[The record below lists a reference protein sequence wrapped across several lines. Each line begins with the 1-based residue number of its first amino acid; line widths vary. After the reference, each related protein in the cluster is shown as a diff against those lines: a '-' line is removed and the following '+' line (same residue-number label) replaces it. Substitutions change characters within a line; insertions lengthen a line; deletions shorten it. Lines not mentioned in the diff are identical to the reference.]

1 MMWRGIFKIRRQ
13 NCRFGSGR
21 NWERFE
27 EVPRTSGKRREAGA
41 ICGWICLAAGR
52 TTHRS
57 TILREW
63 RRWGLDLVGKTAAE
77 FITRFTTIFTGT
89 RISVTRIFRTEG
101 RWRKPAERR

>member
-27 EVPRTSGKRREAGA
+27 QVPRTSGKRREAGA

-57 TILREW
+57 TILRVG
-63 RRWGLDLVGKTAAE
+63 RGWGFVLVVEMSAGV
-77 FITRFTTIFTGT
+77 FTRFMAIFFVIPILGETIF
-89 RISVTRIFRTEG
+89 SS
-101 RWRKPAERR
+101 